1 MSSQTLF
8 FKKPYLDRQKFTNL
22 TLFVIIGFIA
32 LLLGKI
38 SGVEWAGIVA
48 IYVAGQSYVDR
59 AKELVVDPDRPEY
72 PKEKE

>member
-1 MSSQTLF
+1 MGKIDRFVNKWVS
-8 FKKPYLDRQKFTNL
+8 KKLL
-22 TLFVIIGFIA
+22 VVIIGFIA

-59 AKELVVDPDRPEY
+59 AKQSTIDPDPKEY
-72 PKEKE
+72 PKEKIG

>member
-1 MSSQTLF
+1 MGKIDKLVNKWVS
-8 FKKPYLDRQKFTNL
+8 KKLL
-22 TLFVIIGFIA
+22 VVIIGFIA

-59 AKELVVDPDRPEY
+59 AKQLIVDPDKEY
-72 PKEKE
+72 PKEKI